1 MIGGPWLGVLAFVVV
16 AIGLGWG
23 LISLFNMQL
32 GQATHTMS
40 QDEIAHGFEPNV
52 VYTLKR
58 DLLLG
63 YTADGREVLFPGKND
78 LPRHAPGRRSS
89 ATIAAYRDNP
99 SAFPDLIG
107 VAERNTRVRFVEVI
121 DDRDNPQT
129 RVLLRVELIDGPLA
143 RARPVLGMHLESAD
157 TDPDTGE
164 KRYVPRPDL
173 FQPAEPATGP
183 VQSFNQD

>member
-1 MIGGPWLGVLAFVVV
+1 MLGGPWLGVIAFVVV
-16 AIGLGWG
+16 AVALGWG

-40 QDEIAHGFEPNV
+40 MEELEHGFDPDV
-52 VYTLKR
+52 VYALKR

-78 LPRHAPGRRSS
+78 LPQHAPGRRSS
-89 ATIAAYRDNP
+89 ATIADYKANP

-107 VAERNTRVRFVEVI
+107 VIERTTRVRFVEVI

-129 RVLLRVELIDGPLA
+129 RVLLRVELIDGPFA

-173 FQPAEPATGP
+173 FQPVGPAPGP
-183 VQSFNQD
+183 VQSPARD